1 MYDSFDKA
9 NTGEILPLPAM
20 TISILGCGWYGM
32 ALGKALVKQGFA
44 VKGSTTSSEKMK
56 FLSDARLLPYLVQ
69 IGADTEHFDPEF
81 FQCDVLVI
89 SIPPRFRKGETA
101 DYLPKIRTIIKA
113 IEKHGISKVIYIS
126 STGVYGDHNCEVNEL
141 SDPAPDTESG
151 RVLLEA
157 EKILQ
162 SHTSFKTTILR
173 FGGLVGPER
182 HPGRF
187 FAGKKDIPNG
197 KAPVNLIHLDDCV
210 GISIAIIQQNAFG
223 YLFNACSPHHPPK
236 AAFYRQAALQAGL
249 AAPEFID
256 ELTSWKIVN
265 SINIPAVLH
274 YQFVA
279 DNWPDIYK

>member
-1 MYDSFDKA
+1 
-9 NTGEILPLPAM
+9 M
-20 TISILGCGWYGM
+20 TISILGCGWYGI

-44 VKGSTTSSEKMK
+44 VNGSTTSPEKMK
-56 FLSDARLLPYLVQ
+56 SISDAGLLPYVVQ
-69 IGADTEHFDPEF
+69 IGTDSEHFDSKF

-101 DYLPKIRTIIKA
+101 DYLPKIRNIIKA
-113 IEKHGISKVIYIS
+113 IEKYKISKVIYIS
-126 STGVYGDHNCEVNEL
+126 STGVYGDHNSEVNEL
-141 SDPAPDTESG
+141 SAPAPDTESG

-157 EKILQ
+157 EKIFQ
-162 SHTSFKTTILR
+162 SQIAFKTTILR
-173 FGGLVGPER
+173 FGGLIGPER

-223 YLFNACSPHHPPK
+223 YLFNACSPHHPQK
-236 AAFYRQAALQAGL
+236 AEFYRQAALQAGL

>member
-1 MYDSFDKA
+1 M
-9 NTGEILPLPAM
+9 I
-20 TISILGCGWYGM
+20 ISILGCGWYGM
-32 ALGKALVKQGFA
+32 ALGKALLKQGFL
-44 VKGSTTSSEKMK
+44 VKGSTTSVEKIES
-56 FLSDARLLPYLVQ
+56 LSDEGLLPYLVQ
-69 IGADTEHFDPEF
+69 ISADSEHFDAEF

-101 DYLPKIRTIIKA
+101 DYLPKIRNISKA
-113 IEKHGISKVIYIS
+113 IEKYGITKVIYIN
-126 STGVYGDHNCEVNEL
+126 STGVYGDHNSEVNEL

-151 RVLLEA
+151 KILLEA
-157 EKILQ
+157 EKLLQ
-162 SHTSFKTTILR
+162 SQASFKTTILR

-197 KAPVNLIHLDDCV
+197 RAPVNLIHLHDCV
-210 GISIAIIQQNAFG
+210 GLSVAIFEQSAFG
-223 YLFNACSPHHPPK
+223 YVFNACSPHHPPK
-236 AAFYRQAALQAGL
+236 AAFYRQAALQAGFT
-249 AAPEFID
+249 APEFID

-265 SINIPAVLH
+265 SINITAVLH